1 MKKLFIIQKYIVAT
15 SIVHALKI
23 EKNAEVNEIWLD
35 DDWKKAHKPECK
47 NEKVGFKRTKKKNTM
62 AKKTPMKKGGK
73 KC

>member
-15 SIVHALKI
+15 SVIHALKI
-23 EKNAEVNEIWLD
+23 EKNSEVNEIWLD
-35 DDWKKAHKPECK
+35 EDWKRAHKPECK
-47 NEKVGFKRTKKKNTM
+47 NTKVGFNKKNTI